1 MTTETTN
8 RMDVTF
14 QNLKQQGR
22 AALIPFLTVGDP
34 DLETTLAIIQELE
47 AAGADMLELGVPYSD
62 PLADGPVIQRASARA
77 LKSSIHVRTCMET
90 ALKARQAGSTLPFI
104 LFTYYNPVLQMGLDN
119 FFAEVNNHE
128 ISGLI
133 IPDLPVEES
142 ADMRRRSREVG
153 VNLIPLV
160 APTSSERIAK
170 IVTGASGFV
179 YCVSSLGVTGERS
192 SFHAG
197 VEEFISS
204 VRQATD
210 LPVAVGFGIST
221 SEQVARFASICDGV
235 VVGSAI
241 VRKVEDVIPLLDNP
255 ATRSEGLLQIREFV
269 AQLRPAESRLL

>member
-8 RMDVTF
+8 RMDLVF
-14 QNLKQQGR
+14 RKLKAEER
-22 AALIPFLTVGDP
+22 TALIPFLTVGDP
-34 DLETTLAIIQELE
+34 DLETTLAIIAELE
-47 AAGADMLELGVPYSD
+47 AAGADILELGVPYSD

-77 LKSSIHVRTCMET
+77 LRGEVHLRTCMET
-90 ALKARQAGSTLPFI
+90 ALKARQAGSSLPFI
-104 LFTYYNPVLQMGLDN
+104 LFSYYNPILQMGLDT
-119 FFAEVNNHE
+119 FFAELNAHE

-142 ADMRRRSREVG
+142 EEMRRRSSEVG

-170 IVTGASGFV
+170 IVSGASGFI

-192 SFHAG
+192 TFHAD
-197 VEEFISS
+197 VETFIDS

-221 SEQVARFASICDGV
+221 GEQVAHFAQICDGV

-241 VRKVEDVIPLLDNP
+241 VRKIEEVIPLLDNP
-255 ATRSEGLLQIREFV
+255 ATRNEGLLQIREFV
-269 AQLRPAESRLL
+269 AQLKRP

>member
-1 MTTETTN
+1 MTTQTTN
-8 RMDVTF
+8 RMDLVF
-14 QNLKQQGR
+14 RKLKAENR
-22 AALIPFLTVGDP
+22 TALIPFLTVGDP
-34 DLETTLAIIQELE
+34 DLETTLAIITELE
-47 AAGADMLELGVPYSD
+47 TAGADILELGVPYSD

-77 LKSSIHVRTCMET
+77 LRGEVHLRTCMET
-90 ALKARQAGSTLPFI
+90 ALKAREAGSRLPFI
-104 LFTYYNPVLQMGLDN
+104 LFSYYNPILQMGLDT
-119 FFAEVNNHE
+119 FFADLNKHE

-142 ADMRRRSREVG
+142 AEMRRRSDEVG

-170 IVTGASGFV
+170 IVSGASGFI

-192 SFHAG
+192 SFHAD
-197 VEEFISS
+197 VEAFIDS

-221 SEQVARFASICDGV
+221 GEQVARFAQICDGV

-241 VRKVEDVIPLLDNP
+241 VRKIEEVIPLLDHP
-255 ATRSEGLLQIREFV
+255 ATRNEGLLQIREFV
-269 AQLRPAESRLL
+269 AQLKRP

>member
-14 QNLKQQGR
+14 RKLKAEGK

-34 DLETTLAIIQELE
+34 DLDTTLAIIAELE
-47 AAGADMLELGVPYSD
+47 AAGADILELGVPYSD
-62 PLADGPVIQRASARA
+62 PLADGPVIQRASSRA
-77 LKSSIHVRTCMET
+77 LRGNIHLRTCMET
-90 ALKARQAGSTLPFI
+90 ALKARQAGSELPFI
-104 LFTYYNPVLQMGLDN
+104 LFTYYNPVMQMGLDT
-119 FFAEVNNHE
+119 FFAELDTHE

-142 ADMRRRSREVG
+142 EEMRKRSREAG

-160 APTSSERIAK
+160 APTSSERIER
-170 IVTGASGFV
+170 IVSGASGFV

-192 SFHAG
+192 SFHTG
-197 VEEFISS
+197 VDDFIAS
-204 VRQATD
+204 VRRATD

-221 SEQVARFASICDGV
+221 SEQVARFAQICDGV

-269 AQLRPAESRLL
+269 AQLKP

>member
-8 RMDVTF
+8 RMDLVF
-14 QNLKQQGR
+14 RKLKAEER
-22 AALIPFLTVGDP
+22 TALIPFLTVGDP
-34 DLETTLAIIQELE
+34 DLETTLAIIAELE
-47 AAGADMLELGVPYSD
+47 AAGADILELGVPYSD

-77 LKSSIHVRTCMET
+77 LRGEVHLRTCMET
-90 ALKARQAGSTLPFI
+90 ALKARQAGSSMPFI
-104 LFTYYNPVLQMGLDN
+104 LFSYYNPILQMGLDT
-119 FFAEVNNHE
+119 FFAELNAHE

-142 ADMRRRSREVG
+142 EEMRRRSSEVG

-170 IVTGASGFV
+170 IVSGASGFI

-192 SFHAG
+192 TFHAD
-197 VEEFISS
+197 VEAFIDS

-221 SEQVARFASICDGV
+221 GEQVARFAQICDGV

-241 VRKVEDVIPLLDNP
+241 VRKIEEVIPLLDHP
-255 ATRSEGLLQIREFV
+255 ATRNEGLLQIREFV
-269 AQLRPAESRLL
+269 AQLKRP

>member
-8 RMDVTF
+8 RMDLVF
-14 QNLKQQGR
+14 RKLKAEER
-22 AALIPFLTVGDP
+22 TALIPFLTVGDP
-34 DLETTLAIIQELE
+34 DLETTLAIIAELE
-47 AAGADMLELGVPYSD
+47 AAGADILELGVPYSD

-77 LKSSIHVRTCMET
+77 LRGEVHLRTCMET
-90 ALKARQAGSTLPFI
+90 ALKARQAGSSLPFI
-104 LFTYYNPVLQMGLDN
+104 LFSYYNPILQMGLDT
-119 FFAEVNNHE
+119 FFAELNAHE

-142 ADMRRRSREVG
+142 EEMRRRSSEVG

-170 IVTGASGFV
+170 IVSGASGFI

-192 SFHAG
+192 TFHAD
-197 VEEFISS
+197 VEAFIDS

-210 LPVAVGFGIST
+210 LPVAVGFGISNG
-221 SEQVARFASICDGV
+221 EQVARFAQICDGV

-241 VRKVEDVIPLLDNP
+241 VRKIEEVIPLLDNP
-255 ATRSEGLLQIREFV
+255 ATRNEGLLQIREFV
-269 AQLRPAESRLL
+269 AQLKRP

>member
-8 RMDVTF
+8 RMDLVF
-14 QNLKQQGR
+14 RKLKAEER
-22 AALIPFLTVGDP
+22 TALIPFLTVGDP
-34 DLETTLAIIQELE
+34 DLETTLAIISELE
-47 AAGADMLELGVPYSD
+47 AAGADILELGVPYSD

-77 LKSSIHVRTCMET
+77 LRGEVHLRTCMET
-90 ALKARQAGSTLPFI
+90 ALKARQAGSSLPFI
-104 LFTYYNPVLQMGLDN
+104 LFSYYNPILQMGLDT
-119 FFAEVNNHE
+119 FFAELNVHE

-142 ADMRRRSREVG
+142 EEMRRRSSEVG

-170 IVTGASGFV
+170 IVSGASGFI

-192 SFHAG
+192 TFHAD
-197 VEEFISS
+197 VEAFIDS

-221 SEQVARFASICDGV
+221 GEQVARFAQICDGV

-241 VRKVEDVIPLLDNP
+241 VRKIEEVIPLLDNP
-255 ATRSEGLLQIREFV
+255 ATRNEGLLQIREFV
-269 AQLRPAESRLL
+269 AQLKRP